1 MSGFQP
7 VAGGGASSAEDA
19 ARARAVLAAAA
30 TELDSLR
37 GSAAKWQAGLVALAG
52 GITAFG
58 LIKGRDDVA
67 GLRSPWGVA
76 CGIVLAVALIASLA
90 AGVLAMRAAFGLPRV
105 ISTAQ
110 WYPQSDAHRQAV
122 SARGSLLA
130 AIWLTVTSIALL
142 AGAAGII
149 WYCPPQAAGAALSV
163 TERTGV
169 TVCGPVEAVT
179 GGRILLATAGGVVS
193 VDLVDVA
200 GMKPVRSCGG
210 R

>member
-7 VAGGGASSAEDA
+7 VAGGGAASAEDA

-30 TELDSLR
+30 SEVDSLR
-37 GSAAKWQAGLVALAG
+37 ASAAKWQAGLVALAG

-67 GLRSPWGVA
+67 GLQPSWGAA
-76 CGIVLAVALIASLA
+76 CGIVLAVALVASLA
-90 AGVLAMRAAFGLPRV
+90 AGMLAMKAAFGLPRV

-110 WYPQSDAHRQAV
+110 WYPQSDAHREAV
-122 SARGSLLA
+122 SARQSLLA
-130 AIWLTVTSIALL
+130 AIWLTVASIVLL
-142 AGAAGII
+142 AGGAGII
-149 WYCPPQAAGAALSV
+149 WYGPQQPAGASLSV
-163 TERTGV
+163 TERSGV
-169 TVCGPVEAVT
+169 TLCGPVDAVT

-193 VDLVDVA
+193 LDLADVA

-210 R
+210 G

>member
-1 MSGFQP
+1 MSGLQP
-7 VAGGGASSAEDA
+7 VAGGGAASAEDA
-19 ARARAVLAAAA
+19 ARARAVLAASA

-58 LIKGRDDVA
+58 LIKGRADVA

-76 CGIVLAVALIASLA
+76 CGVVLAVALIASLA
-90 AGVLAMRAAFGLPRV
+90 AGVLAMKAAFGLPRV

-130 AIWLTVTSIALL
+130 AIWLTVTSIVLL

-149 WYCPPQAAGAALSV
+149 WYGPLPAGAALAV
-163 TERTGV
+163 TERSGV
-169 TVCGPVEAVT
+169 TVCGPVDAVT

-193 VDLVDVA
+193 VELTDVA

-210 R
+210 G